1 MSYQKRKRTE
11 RAPKDPEEVSIVEVG
26 PDVSFH
32 ETESVDKKGKVVGDE
47 HVYCTSDAYS
57 VKTD

>member
-32 ETESVDKKGKVVGDE
+32 ETESVDKKGKVVP
-47 HVYCTSDAYS
+47 CQ
-57 VKTD
+57 